1 VRHIGL
7 ALALIP
13 ARAAQFGSI
22 GDTVLCD
29 FNRDGA
35 QQTGELGLAGVK
47 VTLTGNNMTQTA
59 VADANGNYLFG
70 HHEAGDYTVTV
81 DPARALPQLQCY
93 SAKLSVDFRH
103 PT

>member
-70 HHEAGDYTVTV
+70 HHEAGDLHRDGRSSQGAT
-81 DPARALPQLQCY
+81 PAAMLFCQIVR
-93 SAKLSVDFRH
+93 
-103 PT
+103 